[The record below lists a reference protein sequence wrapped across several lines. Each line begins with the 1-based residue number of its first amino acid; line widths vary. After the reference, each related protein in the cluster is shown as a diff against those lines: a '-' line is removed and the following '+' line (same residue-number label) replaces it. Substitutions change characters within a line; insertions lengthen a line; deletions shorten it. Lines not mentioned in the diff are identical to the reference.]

1 MFAVLT
7 GMGFS
12 GAAGLNAFI
21 PLTAIAILSRF
32 TGFLELTPS
41 FSWIT
46 SWPAIIVFLCFLTV
60 ELVLDKIP
68 GVDTVNDVFQ
78 TVIRPASGA
87 LVFTAAATA
96 QGFGSSQARPCPHW
110 VAYTLGALL
119 ALTVHLCKAASR
131 TAIGAA
137 TGGSGTPLASFAE
150 DGLALTLCLFA
161 VLFPPLVVLLLGGMG
176 VAVYRIVTIGRRRRQ
191 RLTERQRQWR
201 AEREAAD
208 REAGLKGWLA
218 RPTRR
223 FMARA
228 GRAGNGSGKGEGR
241 RKAGARRREGGPGR
255 PSRRR
260 VSEESTTRRPR
271 RTRDQYAPGDSNP
284 EPAD

>member
-1 MFAVLT
+1 MFAALT

-12 GAAGLNAFI
+12 GASGLNAFI
-21 PLTAIAILSRF
+21 PLASLAILSRF
-32 TGFLELTPS
+32 TGFLELTSS
-41 FSWIT
+41 FSWIQ
-46 SWPAIIVFLCFLTV
+46 SWPAIAVFLCFLII

-87 LVFTAAATA
+87 LVFTATATA
-96 QGFGSSQARPCPHW
+96 QGFSSSQGWPCPHW

-119 ALTVHLCKAASR
+119 ALTVHLCKAACR
-131 TAIGAA
+131 TAISAA
-137 TGGSGTPLASFAE
+137 TGGSGTPVASFAE

-161 VLFPPLVVLLLGGMG
+161 VLFPPLVIVLLGGMG

-201 AEREAAD
+201 AEREAAE
-208 REAGLKGWLA
+208 REAGFRGWLA
-218 RPTRR
+218 RPAKRLR
-223 FMARA
+223 RA
-228 GRAGNGSGKGEGR
+228 GRAADGTKSRAAKKRKNGGR
-241 RKAGARRREGGPGR
+241 RRQAPHR
-255 PSRRR
+255 
-260 VSEESTTRRPR
+260 
-271 RTRDQYAPGDSNP
+271 YAPRDSNP